1 MTSATDNNLIQNVDN
16 DPRIKP
22 QKRLLTPLLLDKR
35 IPPIPSEEERIYY
48 PFRHT
53 SFFNEMFFLWCFPVL
68 KKGYLRT
75 LEPEDLY
82 KVGNELDIKFMTDR
96 FYDILFDKIEKH
108 EKKYITKTL
117 KLEYNEENKRK
128 LKDDPN
134 FEYPKSLVL
143 NSVYL
148 TFRTE
153 YLIAVGFKALADIS
167 TGLNPLLLR
176 ALIKFVSRHST
187 DDSLYIG
194 NGIGYAIGVATLVFF
209 SGINYAH
216 FFHASALTGAKIK
229 GVLTKVLLDKSLT
242 LSTKSRHQFPPGSIT
257 SLLGSDLSR
266 IELATNFFP
275 VIPLLPVGLIIT
287 IVLLCVNLGGA
298 ALGGIAFF
306 MFAITCIMICTKPLI
321 KLRRN
326 TNKYTDARVKF
337 VKELLNNMKIIKYYS
352 WEIPNFEIVKK
363 LRLTEMGVMLHI
375 QFLRNCITA
384 VAVSLPSLSSMIG
397 FLCVYGNSGL
407 KSAADIFSSLSLF
420 NILAGH
426 VALFPLAMSS
436 STDAYIACRR
446 VQEYILA
453 DDETPDLEYHKIPF
467 DMDKNAIV
475 VKEGCFEWE
484 IYEDLDS
491 EEKKSITTEESFDD
505 EDEEDEDYEEKK
517 LSVSSLRSD
526 QFKGLVDI
534 NLTIKRNEFVVIT
547 GVIGSGKS
555 SLLAALDGVMR
566 RVKGS
571 VEVSGSLLL
580 CSIPWIQ
587 NATVKDNIL
596 FGKDFD
602 QEKYRTV
609 IKACALENDLDI
621 LPAGDRTEIGERG
634 ITLSGG
640 QKARINLARAVYADT
655 DILMM
660 DDVLSAVDARV
671 GKHIMQYCMM
681 GLLKDKTRVLATHQL
696 SLVGSADRIIF
707 LNGDGTIDVGTQEEL
722 LQRNLMFANLMNFQQ
737 EGDDEEEQEDEEEE
751 KAKLEKQLS
760 KEEREYIAIEANRD
774 ERSDEIADEV
784 LSLLV
789 GEDNNIIDDEQ
800 LELDKKL
807 IRKQTTQRDY
817 EKATGDG
824 TLIQKE
830 HRAVNSVSGHVFK
843 AYLRAGSGKLGPHAL
858 VLLMLLSVSLTT
870 FSQLFANVWLS
881 FWSYHKFEG
890 YSNGFYIGIYV
901 LLTLIF
907 VVFVT
912 FEFCLIVYV
921 ANNASQRLNID
932 ALDKMLHVP
941 MGFLDTTPLGRI
953 LNRFTKDTD
962 VLDNEIAEQARMFLF
977 GASNMVGIY
986 IMCIIYLPYFAISL
1000 PFVVG
1005 YFICIF
1011 NFYQSSAIEIKRIE
1025 GVQRSLVYSN
1035 FNEILQGNE
1044 TIKRYGNSEMFTEKS
1059 DKLINVMNESYF
1071 FTNSAQRWFALCLH
1085 GLSATINLVI
1095 TLLCVCKVFKIS
1107 AASSGLLVSYTIQI
1121 SMQMIS
1127 SSRAATQLENHLNS
1141 VERICEYAIDLVQEA
1156 LYKGNTNYNEYHNN
1170 THTESEIVKLSE
1182 PESDIKLVPGKEW
1195 PTAGSIQF
1203 NHVYLSYR
1211 PGLPYVLKDLDIFVK
1226 PSEKIGICGRTGAGK
1241 STIMTALYRLSE
1253 ISSGT
1258 VSIDGINISEIGLF
1272 ELRSKLSIIPQDP
1285 VLFKGTIRTN
1295 LDPFNELSDD
1305 KLNDALRRSGLI
1317 ENGNVEGGTEGS
1329 NGDEIEKG
1337 NTNKF
1342 NLDSLV
1348 EDEGDN
1354 FSLGERQL
1362 IALARALVRDSKILI
1377 MDEATSSVDY
1387 ETDFKIQETI
1397 KNEFSHCTILCIAH
1411 RLKTILNYDRILVL
1425 DKGEV
1430 SEFDTPINLFNSE
1443 NGIFKQMCEKS
1454 NIKLS
1459 DFSN

>member
-1 MTSATDNNLIQNVDN
+1 MSSGKDSDLIHNVEN

-22 QKRLLTPLLLDKR
+22 QKRLLTPLLFNKR

-48 PFRHT
+48 PFRNT
-53 SFFNEMFFLWCFPVL
+53 NFFNEMFFIWCFPIL
-68 KKGYLRT
+68 KKGYMRT

-82 KVGNELDIKFMTDR
+82 KIGNELDIKYMTDR
-96 FYDILFDKIEKH
+96 FYEIFFDKIEKN
-108 EKKYITKTL
+108 EKNYITKKL
-117 KLEYNEENKRK
+117 KLEYNEENRKK

-134 FEYPKSLVL
+134 FKIPNNLVL
-143 NSVYL
+143 NSVFL
-148 TFRTE
+148 AFRGE
-153 YLIAVGFKALADIS
+153 YLIAIGFKALADIA
-167 TGLNPLLLR
+167 TGLTPLLLR

-194 NGIGYAIGVATLVFF
+194 KGIGYAIGVAVLVFF
-209 SGINYAH
+209 SGVNYAH
-216 FFHASALTGAKIK
+216 FFHASALTGAKVK
-229 GVLTKVLLDKSLT
+229 AVLTKVLLDKSLT
-242 LSTKSRHQFPPGSIT
+242 LSPKSRHEYSPGSIT

-266 IELATNFFP
+266 IDLATSFFP
-275 VIPLLPVGLIIT
+275 VIPLLPLGLVIT

-298 ALGGIAFF
+298 SLGGIAFF
-306 MFAITCIMICTKPLI
+306 MLAMTCIIICTRPLM
-321 KLRRN
+321 KLRKN
-326 TNKYTDARVKF
+326 ANQYTDARVKF

-352 WEIPNFEIVKK
+352 WEIPYFEIVKR
-363 LRLTEMGVMLHI
+363 LRLREMSVMLNI

-384 VAVSLPSLSSMIG
+384 VAVSLPSLSSMVG
-397 FLCVYGNSGL
+397 FLCVYGHSGL

-426 VALFPLAMSS
+426 VALFPLAMTS

-446 VQEYILA
+446 VQDYLLA
-453 DDETPDLEYHKIPF
+453 EDESPDLEYHKLPL
-467 DMDKNAIV
+467 DMDKDAIV
-475 VKEGCFEWE
+475 VKEGYFEWE
-484 IYEDLDS
+484 TYEDSDS
-491 EEKKSITTEESFDD
+491 EEKKSITTEESYDIED
-505 EDEEDEDYEEKK
+505 EDDDYEEKK
-517 LSVSSLRSD
+517 LSDASLRSD
-526 QFKGLVDI
+526 HPKGLVDI
-534 NLTIKRNEFVVIT
+534 NLAIKRNEFVVIT
-547 GVIGSGKS
+547 GLIGSGKS

-580 CSIPWIQ
+580 CSTPWIQ
-587 NATVKDNIL
+587 NATVKDNII
-596 FGKDFD
+596 FGKAFD

-722 LQRNLMFANLMNFQQ
+722 LQRNSMFKNLMNFQQ

-751 KAKLEKQLS
+751 KARLEKQLS
-760 KEEREYIAIEANRD
+760 KEEREYIAIETNRD
-774 ERSDEIADEV
+774 DRSDEIADEV

-789 GEDNNIIDDEQ
+789 GDDNNITDDEQ

-807 IRKQTTQRDY
+807 IRKQTTRREY

-830 HRAVNSVSGHVFK
+830 SRAVNSVSGHVFK
-843 AYLRAGSGKLGPHAL
+843 AYLKAGSGKLGLIGL
-858 VLLMLLSVSLTT
+858 VLLIFLSVSLTT
-870 FSQLFANVWLS
+870 FTQLFANVWLS

-912 FEFCLIVYV
+912 FEFCLIVFV

-932 ALDKMLHVP
+932 ALEKMLHVP

-977 GASNMVGIY
+977 GSGNMIGIY

-1000 PFVVG
+1000 PFVLF
-1005 YFICIF
+1005 YFICLF
-1011 NFYQSSAIEIKRIE
+1011 NFYQSSAIEVKRIE

-1044 TIKRYGNSEMFTEKS
+1044 TIKRYGNGEMFTEKS
-1059 DKLINVMNESYF
+1059 DKLINIMNESYF

-1085 GLSATINLVI
+1085 GLASIINLVV

-1107 AASSGLLVSYTIQI
+1107 ASSAGLLVSYTIQI

-1127 SSRAATQLENHLNS
+1127 SSRSATQLENYLNS

-1156 LYKGNTNYNEYHNN
+1156 LYKGNIDYNEYHNN
-1170 THTESEIVKLSE
+1170 THTESELAKIRE
-1182 PESDIKLVPGKEW
+1182 PESEVKLVPGKEW
-1195 PTAGSIQF
+1195 PTAGGIQF
-1203 NHVYLSYR
+1203 SHVYLSYR
-1211 PGLPYVLKDLDIFVK
+1211 PGLPYVLKDLDIAVK

-1241 STIMTALYRLSE
+1241 SSIMTALYRLSE

-1258 VSIDGINISEIGLF
+1258 VFIDGIDISEIGLF

-1295 LDPFNELSDD
+1295 LDPFSELSDD
-1305 KLNDALRRSGLI
+1305 KLNDALRRSGLA
-1317 ENGNVEGGTEGS
+1317 ENVNVESTGGT
-1329 NGDEIEKG
+1329 NGDEAEKSSG
-1337 NTNKF
+1337 NKF

-1354 FSLGERQL
+1354 FSLGEKQL
-1362 IALARALVRDSKILI
+1362 IALARALVRNSKILI

-1411 RLKTILNYDRILVL
+1411 RLKTILNYDRVLVL